1 MLYFLST
8 HQIVRDADDLQKN
21 NLQPE
26 QVYQNCKHAH
36 GNEKVE
42 TTVQHPPSFAVHAN
56 VSTTTKVLKSEQL
69 FSGVHI

>member
-1 MLYFLST
+1 MLYLDSPNSER
-8 HQIVRDADDLQKN
+8 QADDLQKN

>member
-1 MLYFLST
+1 MLYLDSPNSER
-8 HQIVRDADDLQKN
+8 QADDLQKN

-36 GNEKVE
+36 GNVKVE